1 MFRKRSSGELPT
13 HAYGGRPA
21 RTSFQ
26 KPKLPTCA
34 TGGSWLWLV
43 VSVSVILWGIAFL
56 KTPTDLR
63 HLKCPVDREDL
74 CEIVVLTEDEDR
86 IVHTFPGKDLINVE
100 AIRVRRGRAI
110 NSKNMRRKQVRKLGY
125 SFQLV
130 VKLDEDGREAR
141 HVMSYGSVGRS
152 DARQRVSEVQEYVTR
167 GEEGPLDVY
176 ESSGVSAVGIL
187 LVIYGAF
194 SLIFCLILGQ
204 FAEPPPPR
212 KRR

>member
-1 MFRKRSSGELPT
+1 MFRQRSSGEIPM
-13 HAYGGRPA
+13 HHYGGRPA
-21 RTSFQ
+21 RASFRT
-26 KPKLPTCA
+26 PRMPSCA
-34 TGGSWLWLV
+34 TGGSWAWLV
-43 VSVSVILWGIAFL
+43 ISLAVIVWGIRFL
-56 KTPTDLR
+56 SQPTDLR
-63 HLKCPVDREDL
+63 HLKCPNDREDL
-74 CEIVVLTEDEDR
+74 CELIVLTEDEDR
-86 IVHTFPGKDLINVE
+86 VVHTFPGKDLLRAE
-100 AIRVRRGRAI
+100 AIRVRRGRAV

-130 VKLDEDGREAR
+130 VRLDDDGREAR

-152 DARQRVSEVQEYVTR
+152 DAKQRVSEIQEYVTNTDVS
-167 GEEGPLDVY
+167 GLDVY

-204 FAEPPPPR
+204 FSEPPPPR